1 MRGEEAV
8 RAWRH
13 IEHPLWLY
21 RLVQRVGAA
30 PVRLAFRTSAI
41 GIEKIPRTGPVI
53 LASNH
58 ASNIDPIL
66 VVACLTRPLFHLGK
80 HTLFSSRIGSAFL
93 ETLGGQI
100 PVDRETGGNEDS
112 LEAGLE
118 VLGRGLALGIYP
130 EGTRTPDGRL
140 LPGRTGVAL
149 FAFLTGAPVFPVAL
163 KGTFDAWPRDR
174 RFPRLRQP
182 TAVIVGDPITV
193 PRDPAAAQDP
203 RRCRQLTDD
212 VMTALGGL
220 LGLTYQRSKV
230 GVAAGAGPRSASDPA
245 APVQE

>member
-13 IEHPLWLY
+13 LEHPLWLY
-21 RLVQRVGAA
+21 RLVQRVGAG
-30 PVRLAFRTSAI
+30 PVRLAFRTSAV

-58 ASNIDPIL
+58 ASNIDPVL
-66 VVACLTRPLFHLGK
+66 VVACLPRPLFHLGK
-80 HTLFSSRIGSAFL
+80 HTLFSSRVGSAFL

-130 EGTRTPDGRL
+130 EGTRTLDGRL

-163 KGTFDAWPRDR
+163 KGTFEAWPRDR
-174 RFPRLRQP
+174 RLPRLRWP
-182 TAVIVGDPITV
+182 TAVIVGDPIRV
-193 PRDPAAAQDP
+193 PRDPAAARDP

-220 LGLTYQRSKV
+220 LGLTYQRSRV
-230 GVAAGAGPRSASDPA
+230 GAHLV
-245 APVQE
+245 E

>member
-1 MRGEEAV
+1 MQADGDV

-21 RLVQRVGAA
+21 RLVQLVGQH
-30 PVRLAFRTSAI
+30 PVRFAFRTEAR
-41 GIEKIPRTGPVI
+41 GVEKIPRTGPVI

-58 ASNIDPIL
+58 ASNIDPVL
-66 VVACLTRPLFHLGK
+66 VVASVGRPLFHLGK
-80 HTLFSSRIGSAFL
+80 HTLFGGRFASWFL

-118 VLGRGLALGIYP
+118 VLQRGLALGIYP

-140 LPGRTGVAL
+140 MPGRTGVAL

-163 KGTFDAWPRDR
+163 KGTFEAWPRGR
-174 RFPRLRQP
+174 TFPKLRSP
-182 TAVIVGDPITV
+182 TAVIVGDPIRV
-193 PRDPAAAQDP
+193 ARDPAAANDP

-212 VMTALGGL
+212 IMTALGGL
-220 LGLTYQRSKV
+220 LGLTYQRSRLS
-230 GVAAGAGPRSASDPA
+230 GS
-245 APVQE
+245 APV

>member
-1 MRGEEAV
+1 MYSRSQTTSRAGRDEV

-13 IEHPLWLY
+13 LRHPIWIY
-21 RLVQRVGAA
+21 RLVQLVGAW
-30 PVRLAFRTSAI
+30 PVRLAFRTSAR

-66 VVACLTRPLFHLGK
+66 VVACLHRPLFHLGK
-80 HTLFSSRIGSAFL
+80 HTLFGSRFATWFL

-100 PVDRETGGNEDS
+100 PVDRDTGGNEDS

-130 EGTRTPDGRL
+130 EGTRTLDGRL

-149 FAFLTGAPVFPVAL
+149 FAFLTGAPIFPVAL
-163 KGTFDAWPRDR
+163 RGTFASWPRGQL
-174 RFPRLRQP
+174 FPTLLSP
-182 TAVIVGDPITV
+182 TAVIVGDPIRV
-193 PRDPAAAQDP
+193 ARDPAAAQDS

-220 LGLTYQRSKV
+220 LGQTYQRSRV
-230 GVAAGAGPRSASDPA
+230 SGSAPA
-245 APVQE
+245 

>member
-8 RAWRH
+8 RAWRQL
-13 IEHPLWLY
+13 EHPLWLY
-21 RLVQRVGAA
+21 RLVQRIGAG
-30 PVRLAFRTSAI
+30 PVRFAFRTAAL

-58 ASNIDPIL
+58 ASNIDPVL
-66 VVACLTRPLFHLGK
+66 VVACLPRPLFHLGK

-100 PVDRETGGNEDS
+100 PVDRDTGGNEDS

-149 FAFLTGAPVFPVAL
+149 FAYLTGAPVFPVAL
-163 KGTFDAWPRDR
+163 KGTFEAWPRDR
-174 RFPRLRQP
+174 LFPRLRWP
-182 TAVIVGDPITV
+182 TSVIVGDPIRV

-220 LGLTYQRSKV
+220 LGLTYQRSR
-230 GVAAGAGPRSASDPA
+230 AAGPA
-245 APVQE
+245 VP

>member
-13 IEHPLWLY
+13 VEHPIWFY
-21 RLVQRVGAA
+21 RLVQLIGAG
-30 PVRLAFRTSAI
+30 PVRLAFRTSAV

-66 VVACLTRPLFHLGK
+66 VVACLHRPLFHLGK
-80 HTLFSSRIGSAFL
+80 HTLFSGRIGSAFL

-163 KGTFDAWPRDR
+163 KGTFEAWPRDR
-174 RFPRLRQP
+174 RWPRLRWP
-182 TAVIVGDPITV
+182 TAVIVGDPISV
-193 PRDPAAAQDP
+193 ARDPGAAHDA
-203 RRCRQLTDD
+203 RRCRQLADD
-212 VMTALGGL
+212 IMTALGGL
-220 LGLTYQRSKV
+220 LGRTYQRSRM
-230 GVAAGAGPRSASDPA
+230 AGSAASDPA
-245 APVQE
+245 GRG